1 MLQDP
6 RIRYLNL
13 HDNLKARVVPDYDP
27 ELAALRI
34 AADYFTFGSAG
45 GKIVYGAVNLGGPGL
60 VSYGSV
66 CMLIR
71 NKDIQLG
78 TSFLE
83 GNTFS
88 YLTGTPPNAVLDLSR
103 ALRAVWDTLLILAVV
118 KHLGEICSPGA
129 AKTTLADILL
139 KSSGD
144 KRTDRFIEAQVY
156 PDITVRNVERVTYS
170 PAHSRRRGKDPLLNS
185 SLDIGEQL
193 LDLAANKKDLHYQDL
208 GQPGISIP
216 LDVWPPDGKK

>member
-1 MLQDP
+1 M
-6 RIRYLNL
+6 
-13 HDNLKARVVPDYDP
+13 
-27 ELAALRI
+27 
-34 AADYFTFGSAG
+34 
-45 GKIVYGAVNLGGPGL
+45 
-60 VSYGSV
+60 SYGSV

-88 YLTGTPPNAVLDLSR
+88 YLTGTPPNGVLDLSR

-129 AKTTLADILL
+129 AKTALADILL

-185 SLDIGEQL
+185 
-193 LDLAANKKDLHYQDL
+193 
-208 GQPGISIP
+208 
-216 LDVWPPDGKK
+216 